1 MLLDGN
7 GLVTHHQNKFDPQS
21 LPMIVVGRCPDS
33 NGVQFYNLSSGTFVS
48 SIDYT
53 CQPNVTSGTKF
64 GYTYQPGIFIYRLD
78 ETTTIYAP
86 KFLLDSEVLVYT
98 HSPPHHAKV
107 IGLPLY
113 DRPDIYTVL
122 LPDGSIAEY
131 SDTSAI
137 LKAAPVSSIKSPVTL
152 LPNWIQ
158 GGTNATLFLDN
169 MTKPCHGKLQLS
181 DSNIWVFCPETN
193 TALDQGISLPDLPD
207 NCQRLLDT
215 GQLFRGHATF
225 RRVYNARAQV
235 QLHQSVLRHV
245 SAHGLLSLV
254 APTSLKAHSTMN
266 PTDRYLGFSLL

>member
-1 MLLDGN
+1 
-7 GLVTHHQNKFDPQS
+7 
-21 LPMIVVGRCPDS
+21 
-33 NGVQFYNLSSGTFVS
+33 
-48 SIDYT
+48 
-53 CQPNVTSGTKF
+53 
-64 GYTYQPGIFIYRLD
+64 
-78 ETTTIYAP
+78 
-86 KFLLDSEVLVYT
+86 LDSEVLVHT

-107 IGLPLY
+107 IGLPSY
-113 DRPDIYTVL
+113 DHPDIYTVL
-122 LPDGSIAEY
+122 FPDGSIAEY
-131 SDTSAI
+131 SDTSA
-137 LKAAPVSSIKSPVTL
+137 LLEAAPVSSIMSPVTL

-235 QLHQSVLRHV
+235 QLHQSVLCHV